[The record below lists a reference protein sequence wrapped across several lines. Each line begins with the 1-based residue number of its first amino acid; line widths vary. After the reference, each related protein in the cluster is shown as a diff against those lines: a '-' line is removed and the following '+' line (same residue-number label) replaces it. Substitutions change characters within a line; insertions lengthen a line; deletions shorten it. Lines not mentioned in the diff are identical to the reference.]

1 MKMTYLPEG
10 NILTFE
16 FDETADVAE
25 TIELEPRV
33 FVDID
38 KTGRVIGFETWEAQS
53 ILERAK
59 DGFDIPEKLKT
70 KVSV

>member
-10 NILTFE
+10 NILTIE
-16 FDETADVAE
+16 FDEVAEVAE

-38 KTGRVIGFETWEAQS
+38 KTGRVIGFETWEAQAV
-53 ILERAK
+53 LERAK
-59 DGFDIPEKLKT
+59 DGFNIPEKLET
-70 KVSV
+70 KIPA